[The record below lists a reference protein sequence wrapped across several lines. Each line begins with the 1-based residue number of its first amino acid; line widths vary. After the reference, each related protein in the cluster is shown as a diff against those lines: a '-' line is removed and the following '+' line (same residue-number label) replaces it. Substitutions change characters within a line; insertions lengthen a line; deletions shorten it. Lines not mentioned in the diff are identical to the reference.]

1 MHFVTIFHKLSAS
14 PSPTPHFC
22 SVTTTAP
29 HRQKNTTTKLAFV
42 VRDCTKTRNFT
53 GHLVSLVHNS
63 DRTYRETMLL
73 YAPNPTPP
81 HHAASVPKEAPL
93 LFPFRR
99 KRFRRKNCTCIVMQ
113 SGTVR
118 SHGEPSSK
126 QYLARKHQLAVSQ
139 QLESETAPATLLSG
153 NQIRGYETGEDSR
166 NGWVVTGMC
175 IREVRLQHTN
185 QTTSTSFCGR
195 WRGGTW
201 MYCAGRSAN
210 KKSLRFLGG
219 KHKEKRFKIKFTI
232 VWPTRPPRHHTHPI
246 IIVSGRN
253 GRSLRA
259 SSVVNQLCNRTDRFI
274 FKSSSLSY
282 WC

>member
-1 MHFVTIFHKLSAS
+1 MH
-14 PSPTPHFC
+14 P
-22 SVTTTAP
+22 P
-29 HRQKNTTTKLAFV
+29 HRPLISAV
-42 VRDCTKTRNFT
+42 
-53 GHLVSLVHNS
+53 L
-63 DRTYRETMLL
+63 
-73 YAPNPTPP
+73 PPP
-81 HHAASVPKEAPL
+81 HRTGRRTRRRSLRSLCGTAQKPGTSRDTLFHSFTIPTVHIEKLCFCMHRIRLHHTTQPASAPKEAPL

-118 SHGEPSSK
+118 SHGEPSFK

-282 WC
+282 WCYV